1 MLLFSKDYFQD
12 EVRDGF
18 YVPGMMKCT
27 WAAELKVLDTLADFF
42 KQHGLTYYA
51 DFGTLL
57 GAVRHGGF
65 IPWDDDIDIAMPRAD
80 FMKFIECF
88 EELPEPYQLLSIYN
102 SDTFYNFHAVVTNN
116 NYAEKLEWN
125 EKRLKDFYGCPFI
138 VSVDIFPLDYLPRD
152 AAMGKQQ
159 RLLYTFAYNLVR
171 KCVDIEEKES
181 KGLPVSGET
190 YAEFRNGVEQFQEY
204 LRSFWRGE
212 IHMEPDRPVRNAL
225 CRAADRIAMSCNN
238 EDADLL
244 DYYPGLAFTEQPRH
258 REKKWYEATVFLPFE
273 VMQIQAP
280 VVYTAVLESRF
291 GRNYIQTVRE
301 GSAHDYPF
309 YKRQEEYFRFMGFLQ

>member
-1 MLLFSKDYFQD
+1 
-12 EVRDGF
+12 
-18 YVPGMMKCT
+18 
-27 WAAELKVLDTLADFF
+27 
-42 KQHGLTYYA
+42 
-51 DFGTLL
+51 
-57 GAVRHGGF
+57 
-65 IPWDDDIDIAMPRAD
+65 
-80 FMKFIECF
+80 
-88 EELPEPYQLLSIYN
+88 
-102 SDTFYNFHAVVTNN
+102 
-116 NYAEKLEWN
+116 
-125 EKRLKDFYGCPFI
+125 
-138 VSVDIFPLDYLPRD
+138 
-152 AAMGKQQ
+152 
-159 RLLYTFAYNLVR
+159 
-171 KCVDIEEKES
+171 
-181 KGLPVSGET
+181 
-190 YAEFRNGVEQFQEY
+190 
-204 LRSFWRGE
+204 
-212 IHMEPDRPVRNAL
+212 MEPDRPVRNAL

>member
-27 WAAELKVLDTLADFF
+27 WAAELKVLDALAEFF
-42 KQHGLTYYA
+42 RQNGLTYYA

-80 FMKFIECF
+80 FMKFM
-88 EELPEPYQLLSIYN
+88 ELSGELSKPYQLLSIYH

-116 NYAEKLEWN
+116 NYAGKLEWN
-125 EKRLKDFYGCPFI
+125 EERLNDFYGCPFI

-152 AAMGKQQ
+152 DAMGKQQ
-159 RLLYTFAYNLVR
+159 QLLYTFVYNLVR
-171 KCVDIEEKES
+171 KCVGIEEKES
-181 KGLPVSGET
+181 KGLPVSRET
-190 YAEFRNGVEQFQEY
+190 YAEFQNGVEQFQEH
-204 LRSFWRGE
+204 LRGFWGGDVH
-212 IHMEPDRPVRNAL
+212 IEPDIPVRNAL
-225 CRAADRIAMSCNN
+225 CRAADRIAMSCRN

-244 DYYPGLAFTEQPRH
+244 DYYPGLAFTEYPRH
-258 REKKWYEATVFLPFE
+258 REKKWYEATISLPFE
-273 VMQIQAP
+273 VTQIQAP
-280 VVYTAVLESRF
+280 AVYTAVLESRF
-291 GRNYIQTVRE
+291 GKNYIQAVRE
-301 GSAHDYPF
+301 ESAHDYPF
-309 YKRQEEYFRFMGFLQ
+309 YKRQEEYFRFMGFL